1 VSAGAET
8 IPSLRIVEPD
18 GAAWPDL
25 DVFADED
32 APPRLSEGEYVA
44 RVVHIKIFDKFF
56 KVGRDTKTTDRL
68 ILMFRIVEGPHAGTD
83 VPFYVPMPKSASKRR
98 NPGRYVPAQSK
109 FWRAWTIAN
118 GAPPKRHDR
127 MALSVFRNRLFLV
140 QIRDVIKD
148 RGQNRLGDVVR
159 HSVIE
164 AIVERIA

>member
-1 VSAGAET
+1 VSALADV
-8 IPSLRIVEPD
+8 IPPLRVIEPGD
-18 GAAWPDL
+18 AAWPDL
-25 DVFADED
+25 DVFAGED
-32 APPRLSEGEYVA
+32 APPRIVAGEYTA
-44 RVVHIKIFDKFF
+44 RVVHIEIFDKFF

-68 ILMFRIVEGPHAGTD
+68 ILTFRIVAGPQAGTE
-83 VPFYVPMPKSASKRR
+83 VPFYAPLPKSASKR
-98 NPGRYVPAQSK
+98 NPGRYVPAKSK

-127 MALSVFRNRLFLV
+127 MSLNVFKNRLFLV

-164 AIVERIA
+164 AIVERQA

>member
-83 VPFYVPMPKSASKRR
+83 VPFYAPMPKSTGRR
-98 NPGRYVPAQSK
+98 HQGRHVPAKSK
-109 FWRAWTIAN
+109 FWRAWTVAN

-127 MALSVFRNRLFLV
+127 MSLSVFKHRLFLV
-140 QIRDVIKD
+140 TIRDVVKD
-148 RGQNRLGDVVR
+148 RGQNRLSETIR
-159 HSVIE
+159 HSVVE